1 MLCSVLRD
9 EAAAAWREA
18 APMAE
23 KVRLLEYNLK
33 RVSSEREEF
42 QGQATEASSQAGS
55 LAKELKAQ
63 QSEAQHR
70 KTRTEGMYCLPIF
83 RLSVLF
89 G

>member
-1 MLCSVLRD
+1 
-9 EAAAAWREA
+9 
-18 APMAE
+18 MAE